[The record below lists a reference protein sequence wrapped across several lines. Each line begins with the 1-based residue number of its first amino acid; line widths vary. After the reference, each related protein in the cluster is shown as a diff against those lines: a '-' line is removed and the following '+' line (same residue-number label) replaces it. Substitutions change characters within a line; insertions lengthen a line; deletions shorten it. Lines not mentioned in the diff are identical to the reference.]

1 MGGAFARLSGKQLW
15 GLPWCHL
22 GNIDSSY
29 LWFIFLL
36 ALSKAS
42 PSQDAPAP
50 MTPVPNNTPSQ
61 QQAGQ
66 GPPGEVLRAHIPQ
79 APGPPGPRPP
89 CPTSQQSE
97 GCRRC
102 FPEGG
107 SQGGPLPR
115 VCSSLPALPLRR
127 PCPDWGPEP
136 PKAVGSGE
144 AQRLPHL
151 CADSAPW
158 LVSEGGPLGNIRPPA
173 PPAP

>member
-50 MTPVPNNTPSQ
+50 MTPVPTNTPSQ

-66 GPPGEVLRAHIPQ
+66 GPPGDDCGSSHRPLAPAHPVPHPSRARVAGGASLRG
-79 APGPPGPRPP
+79 APRETHCPLFAPPSLLSR
-89 CPTSQQSE
+89 S
-97 GCRRC
+97 
-102 FPEGG
+102 
-107 SQGGPLPR
+107 GGPAPTGAPKPPR
-115 VCSSLPALPLRR
+115 QGMCGLR
-127 PCPDWGPEP
+127 
-136 PKAVGSGE
+136 
-144 AQRLPHL
+144 
-151 CADSAPW
+151 
-158 LVSEGGPLGNIRPPA
+158 
-173 PPAP
+173 